1 MTGWPQAVVMC
12 GPIARARMSE
22 VPPGAKGTTMRIG
35 LFGYCWPRAGRA
47 ANRLAARA
55 AVRAAVRAAATRF
68 MDVPRVRLRAPCVSK
83 SLSVGRA
90 CRDRTYD
97 QRIKSPLLYQLS

>member
-1 MTGWPQAVVMC
+1 MTGWPQAAVMC

-35 LFGYCWPRAGRA
+35 LFGYCWASAGKA
-47 ANRLAARA
+47 AGKLAA
-55 AVRAAVRAAATRF
+55 RAAVRAAATRF